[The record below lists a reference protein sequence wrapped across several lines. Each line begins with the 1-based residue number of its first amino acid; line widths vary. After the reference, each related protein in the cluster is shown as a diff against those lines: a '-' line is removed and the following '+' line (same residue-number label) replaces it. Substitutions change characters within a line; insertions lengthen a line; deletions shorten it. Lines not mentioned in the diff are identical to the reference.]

1 MSNGGGLG
9 SGFTLGAGSAGPTIA
24 SLLPSNATPF
34 EAAAEATGAARATGM
49 ALNAQQAIVAGQL
62 GAEIIGLNAL
72 TNALM
77 PAINGSWQISGVTI
91 SFVDGQTISGALV
104 MTASGSKNALNT
116 LVASLN
122 AEVAAATATINGL

>member
-1 MSNGGGLG
+1 
-9 SGFTLGAGSAGPTIA
+9 
-24 SLLPSNATPF
+24 
-34 EAAAEATGAARATGM
+34 M

-91 SFVDGQTISGALV
+91 SFVDGKTISGALV

-122 AEVAAATATINGL
+122 AEVAAATETINGL